1 MMDIS
6 SGPAL
11 EIDWGVSAELSDSDY
26 DSDGFDEELQ
36 SLYFS
41 DRVPKLQF
49 RKDVSVAR
57 WDGKKGMAEVIVRKG
72 RMWSTTGIVRKEKL
86 FCHIEEVMFM
96 VERGALLMLEGDASL
111 SMEDIYSLLAEEN
124 YGCTWDYYQAYCH
137 LKGLGY
143 IVGRHN
149 CPWTLKSEEYKPMS
163 RCPSYSEGRMSC
175 FIEKCQS
182 HDYEDDAI
190 SVDLSKGNNCFR
202 SSSTITTSE
211 DKQMF
216 LKDGEGSSNFLQA
229 TSPIDGG
236 GIRVEENLSLSCA
249 LENLGISNGSSD
261 LEHFQQGPKLV
272 FDVYLPN
279 TKFKKSAP
287 GIPEFILC
295 IARDCPPNKNEVQ
308 ALQLLC
314 GKIPLKFASAESG
327 RVSFFSFDSVKLPVL
342 P

>member
-1 MMDIS
+1 MMDVPS
-6 SGPAL
+6 CPAL

-26 DSDGFDEELQ
+26 DADDFDEELQ

-96 VERGALLMLEGDASL
+96 VERGALLLLEGDMSL
-111 SMEDIYSLLAEEN
+111 SMKDIYSLLAEEN

-137 LKGLGY
+137 LKGFGY

-163 RCPSYSEGRMSC
+163 CCLSSPEG
-175 FIEKCQS
+175 QS
-182 HDYEDDAI
+182 HDYEDDAVR
-190 SVDLSKGNNCFR
+190 VDLSNSNNCFQ
-202 SSSTITTSE
+202 SNSTMITSE
-211 DKQMF
+211 EKHTF
-216 LKDGEGSSNFLQA
+216 LKDGECCSNFHQA
-229 TSPIDGG
+229 TSHTPNDSL
-236 GIRVEENLSLSCA
+236 VEEGLSLACA
-249 LENLGISNGSSD
+249 LENLSISKGSSD
-261 LEHFQQGPKLV
+261 FEHYQGLKLV

-287 GIPEFILC
+287 GNPEFILC
-295 IARDCPPNKNEVQ
+295 IARDCPPNKNDVQ
-308 ALQLLC
+308 ALQRLC
-314 GKIPLKFASAESG
+314 GKIPLKFASTECG
-327 RVSFFSFDSVKLPVL
+327 RVGFFSFDSVNLPVL

>member
-1 MMDIS
+1 MMDMS
-6 SGPAL
+6 SCPAL
-11 EIDWGVSAELSDSDY
+11 EIDWGVSADLSDSDY
-26 DSDGFDEELQ
+26 DADDFDEELQ

-41 DRVPKLQF
+41 DCVPKLQF

-86 FCHIEEVMFM
+86 FCHIEEIMFM
-96 VERGALLMLEGDASL
+96 AEHGALLMLEGDASL

-149 CPWTLKSEEYKPMS
+149 CPWTLKSDEYKPMPCCLS
-163 RCPSYSEGRMSC
+163 SSEDQG
-175 FIEKCQS
+175 
-182 HDYEDDAI
+182 HNYEDDAI

-202 SSSTITTSE
+202 SNSTLSTSE

-216 LKDGEGSSNFLQA
+216 LKDGECSSTFLQA
-229 TSPIDGG
+229 TSCIHSSS
-236 GIRVEENLSLSCA
+236 RVEESLSLSCA
-249 LENLGISNGSSD
+249 LENLSISKGSSD
-261 LEHFQQGPKLV
+261 SEHHQQGLKLV

-314 GKIPLKFASAESG
+314 GKVPLKFASAECG